1 MSEKPETEDF
11 DDDVDEA
18 VSDTDDVDLDRIA
31 KELDFARRHG
41 GNGKPGMPALR
52 RLELLREQKLTAEL
66 TSDFDDYDLD
76 EPLTA
81 SRGSRR

>member
-11 DDDVDEA
+11 DDDVDEVA
-18 VSDTDDVDLDRIA
+18 SDTDDVDLERLA
-31 KELDFARRHG
+31 KELDFARRR
-41 GNGKPGMPALR
+41 GNGKAGVPAWR

-76 EPLTA
+76 EPRIA
-81 SRGSRR
+81 RR

>member
-1 MSEKPETEDF
+1 MIEKPETEDF
-11 DDDVDEA
+11 DDDVDEVA
-18 VSDTDDVDLDRIA
+18 GDSEEVDLDRLA
-31 KELDFARRHG
+31 KELDFARRR
-41 GNGKPGMPALR
+41 GNTRPGVPALR

-81 SRGSRR
+81 SRGARR

>member
-18 VSDTDDVDLDRIA
+18 VSDTDDVDLDRLA
-31 KELDFARRHG
+31 KELDFARRRG
-41 GNGKPGMPALR
+41 TGKSGMPALR